1 MESLLNEGLASVDIS
16 GVFYNPYMKLSR
28 DISVEV
34 IRRIDDE
41 LEILDGFSAS
51 GIRGIRYSL
60 ESKNVKRVDF
70 LDFNQSAIDKIRKN
84 INING
89 IDGNIFKTK
98 FEDFQ
103 DFNNYNFI
111 EIDPFGSPSKY
122 IPIVIS
128 RMRRDVF
135 YLSVT
140 ATDTAVLCGK
150 HWQACIRNYIARPI
164 RDRTCHETGLRI
176 LIAYIAKIA
185 FIYDYNIT
193 PLMSFYYRHQM
204 KTIIQLRKDVRSI
217 HDSLGKIDFIHLDDD
232 LNKGIGIGARNAGP
246 LWIDKYYSERYLDIS
261 IPLVKQIS
269 QEINIPFHYDLHE
282 LAEFYKI
289 PKIPKLDYIIRELG
303 GSRTHFNPKGIKWD
317 RNIGELVEFIRSQ
330 L

>member
-60 ESKNVKRVDF
+60 ESENVKRVDF

-89 IDGNIFKTK
+89 IDGNIFKIR

-204 KTIIQLRKDVRSI
+204 KTIIKLNRDVKAI
-217 HDSLGKIDFIHLDDD
+217 HNNLKNLDYIYKNRD
-232 LNKGIGIGARNAGP
+232 LSKGVGFGDQIAGP
-246 LWIDKYYSERYLDIS
+246 LWISKYYSDRFSDIQ
-261 IPLVKQIS
+261 IPLVKSIID
-269 QEINIPFHYDLHE
+269 ELDIPYHYDLHE
-282 LAEFYKI
+282 MAEHYKI
-289 PKIPKLDYIIRELG
+289 PEIPKIDKLVKILG
-303 GSRTHFNPKGIKWD
+303 GSRTHFNPKGVKTNRPVSDIL
-317 RNIGELVEFIRSQ
+317 EYMRS